1 MTNYTPLHD
10 YKEIVDYIP
19 PQKDVI
25 RGKIVDYLL
34 LFIYI
39 AIIGWAIMRILLC
52 GSILHGIVY
61 AIALIIIGIFIGVVF
76 MFIHLRYSPGKPRL
90 KSNYSSVVKKVIG
103 YDFGDDYKLLY
114 TGSHDYEEYLYI
126 FSKDSFEPLKRHLES
141 IPEGEDN
148 VTGRVV
154 KHSFKGVQGAGFSLV
169 EDRLGDGPC
178 GNKESIEVDYKER
191 TLKHKFV
198 VY

>member
-52 GSILHGIVY
+52 GSIWHGIVY
-61 AIALIIIGIFIGVVF
+61 VIALIIIGLFIGVVF
-76 MFIHLRYSPGKPRL
+76 MFIHLLYSPGKPRL
-90 KSNYSSVVKKVIG
+90 RAKYASAIKDVIG
-103 YDFGDDYKLLY
+103 FDFGDDYKLLF

-126 FSKDSFEPLKRHLES
+126 FSEESFEPLKKHLES
-141 IPEGEDN
+141 IPDGKDDK
-148 VTGRVV
+148 TGRVV
-154 KHSFKGVQGAGFSLV
+154 NHVYKGQQGEGFELV
-169 EDRLGDGPC
+169 EDRRGGSVC
-178 GNKESIEVDYKER
+178 GSVESIEVDYKER

-198 VY
+198 IY